1 MKKEEKIYFFNR
13 KAISIIVLISLIII
27 LLLTT
32 GCCQL
37 GSGVTSFLKNV
48 KSQQESESG
57 SLEDS
62 VSDSQEEDGV
72 TKEEENE
79 RIIPQDSSPNWIL
92 AIGGDGRDYAPSLT
106 VTDDGY
112 VAVGM
117 TTSFGHGSGT
127 NNLDGSHDF
136 MAVRLNKKG
145 ELMWSTVIGGPE
157 DERGSFSVT
166 PTSDGGFL
174 LTGTT
179 QSFGSGGANIFV
191 VKLDPRGRVKW
202 ARAIGGSGQETGK
215 TTLEIDGGYI
225 TLGDTTSAG
234 AGKRDL
240 MTVKFDRDGN
250 MKWATA
256 IGGTEDDTGAG
267 ISEINGG
274 FIIGGTIWS
283 YGAGGADGCFI
294 KIDSSGDILWSKT
307 VGGSGDEGINW
318 DGVRVLSDGGFVLG
332 EGTTSYGAK
341 KQAIC
346 CMRLDSDCSVKWSL
360 LIDGPGDDAGWTMN
374 KTPDGYIAGGKY
386 DMEQDGG
393 DTVYIKIDSNGE
405 FLWARTLGDERL
417 DEIEEIL
424 YADQGYIMAGVT
436 RLAESNGDFLIAKV
450 GEDGFVGGDADPVQG
465 LIPASVRSVNPEVIS
480 FSPMVTDISSL
491 INVISVSPDVETP
504 DLQIN
509 VIHRN

>member
-1 MKKEEKIYFFNR
+1 
-13 KAISIIVLISLIII
+13 LISLIAI

-37 GSGVTSFLKNV
+37 GSGVTSFLENV
-48 KSQQESESG
+48 KDQQESES
-57 SLEDS
+57 SSQEDPE
-62 VSDSQEEDGV
+62 SDSQKEDET
-72 TKEEENE
+72 TKEEEDE
-79 RIIPQDSSPNWIL
+79 RITPQDNSPNWIL
-92 AIGGDGRDYAPSLT
+92 AIGGEGRDYAPSVT

-136 MAVRLNKKG
+136 MAVRLDKKG
-145 ELMWSTVIGGPE
+145 ELMWSTVIGGAE

-179 QSFGSGGANIFV
+179 QSFGSGGADLFV
-191 VKLDPRGRVKW
+191 VKLDPRGRLKW

-215 TTLEIDGGYI
+215 TTLEVEGGYI
-225 TLGDTTSAG
+225 TFGDTNSAG

-240 MTVKFDRDGN
+240 LVVMYDRDGN
-250 MKWATA
+250 IIWAKA
-256 IGGTEDDTGAG
+256 VGGMEDDTGAG

-294 KIDSSGDILWSKT
+294 KIDDSGDVLWSKT

-346 CMRLDSDCSVKWSL
+346 AMRLDSDCDVEWAL

-386 DMEQDGG
+386 DMAQDGG

-424 YADQGYIMAGVT
+424 PVDGGYIMSGVT
-436 RLAESNGDFLIAKV
+436 RMAEPNGDFLIAKV
-450 GEDGFVGGDADPVQG
+450 GEDGFVGGEADPVQA
-465 LIPASVRSVNPEVIS
+465 LIPASVRSVNPEVNS
-480 FSPMVTDISSL
+480 FSPLITDVSSL
-491 INVISVSPDVETP
+491 INVISVSPDVENP
-504 DLQIN
+504 DLRID

>member
-1 MKKEEKIYFFNR
+1 
-13 KAISIIVLISLIII
+13 LISLLTI

-37 GSGVTSFLKNV
+37 GSGITSFLDDIKD
-48 KSQQESESG
+48 QQESES
-57 SLEDS
+57 S
-62 VSDSQEEDGV
+62 SQEESISDEQEESTGNS
-72 TKEEENE
+72 EEEQAEEN
-79 RIIPQDSSPNWIL
+79 ISLPDGPNWIL
-92 AIGGDGRDYAPSLT
+92 AIGGGGRDYAPSVT

-112 VAVGM
+112 VAAGM

-136 MAVRLNKKG
+136 LAVRLNKKG
-145 ELMWSTVIGGPE
+145 DLIWGTVIGGPE

-179 QSFGSGGANIFV
+179 QSFGSGGADIFV
-191 VKLDPRGRVKW
+191 VKLDPRGRLKW
-202 ARAIGGSGQETGK
+202 AKAIGGSGQETGK
-215 TTLEIDGGYI
+215 TTLEVEGGYI

-240 MTVKFDRDGN
+240 LAVMFDRDGN
-250 MKWATA
+250 IIWATA
-256 IGGTEDDTGAG
+256 IGGAEDDTGAG
-267 ISEINGG
+267 ISKVNGG

-294 KIDSSGDILWSKT
+294 KINDSGDVLWSKT
-307 VGGSGDEGINW
+307 VGGAGDEGINW

-346 CMRLDSDCSVKWSL
+346 CMRLDSDCSVEWAL
-360 LIDGPGDDAGWTMN
+360 MIDGPKDDAGWTMN

-386 DMEQDGG
+386 DMAQNGG
-393 DTVYIKIDSNGE
+393 DTVYIKIDINGD

-424 YADQGYIMAGVT
+424 PADNGYIMAGVT
-436 RLAESNGDFLIAKV
+436 RLAEPNGDFLIAKV
-450 GEDGFVGGDADPVQG
+450 GEDGFVGGDLDPVQE
-465 LIPASVRSVNPEVIS
+465 LIPASITTVNPEVDS
-480 FSPMVTDISSL
+480 FSPIQTDVLSL
-491 INVISVSPDVETP
+491 INIISVSPDIETP
-504 DLQIN
+504 NLEIN